1 MSAVPA
7 RIGIMA
13 ARQGGFSAVQVPV
26 PLVTGLAPL
35 PSWTY
40 VPTALDEM
48 QIRGFGEETETANPD
63 LQLSETSVA
72 VGTPT
77 VTVETEGGPFSGA
90 KWMRFS
96 HAAGVIRGSARV
108 RSPSGETRISFG
120 DFTMEDWRFSTPPTP
135 AGGGMLMVAAIAAG
149 GFSLRTLVTSEKL
162 TVRVLS
168 ASLERLIYE
177 STTRKNEW
185 NHYALVKSGS
195 TLTLFINGKPASSAS
210 GFALSELSPFDE
222 SFESSA
228 STSSPAFWQSIF
240 IEPQQHS
247 SATGAD
253 LGTAGI
259 HGSRL
264 TLAPLYTGDFTP
276 PQL

>member
-63 LQLSETSVA
+63 FQLSETSVA

-90 KWMRFS
+90 KWMSFS
-96 HAAGVIRGSARV
+96 HAAGVIRGNARV

-120 DFTMEDWRFSTPPTP
+120 DFTLEDWRISSPPTTTN
-135 AGGGMLMVAAIAAG
+135 GGMLIASSIASG
-149 GFSLRTLVTSEKL
+149 AFSIRTLVTSAKL
-162 TVRVLS
+162 TVTVRFGVLD
-168 ASLERLIYE
+168 RLIYE
-177 STTRKNEW
+177 STTRKNDW

-195 TLTLFINGKPASSAS
+195 TLTLFLNGKPASSAA
-210 GFALSELSPFDE
+210 GFTLSELSPFDG
-222 SFESSA
+222 SFEQISS
-228 STSSPAFWQSIF
+228 TTGTFWQSSF
-240 IEPQQHS
+240 IEPQQAS
-247 SATGAD
+247 GATGAD

-264 TLAPLYTGDFTP
+264 TLVPLYTGDFTP